1 MYTLYA
7 KRYTLVYTRY
17 ELRLTEKKITKKKE
31 EDKYLMLGTKEI
43 KINLNGKVINIE
55 TGKIAKQSAGSIVVS
70 CEGTIVLVTANSSK
84 EPREGIDFFPLMVDY
99 EEKFYAAGK
108 IPGGFFKREGRP
120 SKNAILTSRLI
131 DRPLRPL
138 FPKEY
143 RNDVQVIATVLSY
156 DQKNSPDILAIIG
169 ASAALWISD
178 IPFQC
183 PIGAVRIGLIKNEFI
198 VNPSPEELENTE
210 LDLII
215 AGTKDSIIMM
225 EGEAKEVSEE
235 NVLKAIGI
243 AQEAIKTIIEGQ
255 EKLADILGK
264 SNIKEEKQY
273 SETAELEDNFRKEI
287 KNLYGKEIK
296 KSMCITE
303 KKERENTL
311 KNISNQIIEKLSV
324 EGDNLSLL
332 KNAYDEVYKE
342 TVRNLIMEEKIRVD
356 GRKLGEIRPINCETG
371 VLPRV
376 HGSALFTRGETQAL
390 VITTLGTVKDKQF
403 IDTLE
408 DDTSERFYLHYN
420 FPPFSVGE
428 VRPRRG
434 QSRREIGHGSLAEM
448 ALKAVIPTEE
458 KFPYTIRIV
467 SEILESNGSSSMASV
482 CGGSLSLFDAGV
494 PIEKP
499 VAGVAMGLVKE
510 DEKVEI
516 LTDILGLED
525 HYGDMDF
532 KATGTDQGITAIQM
546 DLKIAGVSKDT
557 MQDVLQRSKE
567 ARLFILDVMNK
578 TMSKPKEELSDYA
591 PKILLI
597 NVDPSKIGM
606 VIGPGGKNIKK
617 IIEITGASVDIKDDG
632 EVFIAAIDGDTLKQA
647 KKMIEDLVREAKV
660 GETYEGRVTR
670 TTNFGAFVEIFP
682 GREGLVH
689 ISKLSHERIKRV
701 EDVVRV
707 NDSILVK
714 CIGIDNQGRVDLRKM
729 DSDENNI
736 VNNDIDKNNENLD

>member
-1 MYTLYA
+1 MTYQS
-7 KRYTLVYTRY
+7 
-17 ELRLTEKKITKKKE
+17 KKKE
-31 EDKYLMLGTKEI
+31 GKNLMLGTKEI

-55 TGKIAKQSAGSIVVS
+55 TGKVAKQSAGSIVVS

-138 FPKEY
+138 FPQEY

-156 DQKNSPDILAIIG
+156 DKENSPDILAIIG

-178 IPFQC
+178 IPFQG
-183 PIGAVRIGLIKNEFI
+183 PIGAVRIGLIENECI
-198 VNPSPEELENTE
+198 VNPSPEELENLE

-311 KNISNQIIEKLSV
+311 KNVSNQIIEKLSV
-324 EGDNLSLL
+324 EGDNLPLL

-356 GRKLGEIRPINCETG
+356 GRKLDEIRPISCETG

-448 ALKAVIPTEE
+448 ALKAVIPPEE

-567 ARLFILDVMNK
+567 ARLFILDKMNK

-591 PKILLI
+591 PKIMI
-597 NVDPSKIGM
+597 VSVDPSKIGM

-617 IIEITGASVDIKDDG
+617 IIEVTGASVDIKDDG
-632 EVFIAAIDGDTLKQA
+632 EVFIAAPDGKTLKQA

-689 ISKLSHERIKRV
+689 ISKLSHERIRRV

-736 VNNDIDKNNENLD
+736 VNNDIDKNNEKYD

>member
-1 MYTLYA
+1 
-7 KRYTLVYTRY
+7 
-17 ELRLTEKKITKKKE
+17 
-31 EDKYLMLGTKEI
+31 MLGTKEI

-120 SKNAILTSRLI
+120 SKNAILNSRLI

-156 DQKNSPDILAIIG
+156 DQKNLPDVLAVIG

-178 IPFQC
+178 IPFLG
-183 PIGAVRIGLIKNEFI
+183 PIGAVRIGLVEKEFI
-198 VNPSPEELENTE
+198 VNPGPEELENSE

-225 EGEAKEVSEE
+225 EGGAKEVPEE
-235 NVLKAIGI
+235 TVLKAIDI
-243 AQEAIKTIIEGQ
+243 AQEAIKTIVEGQ

-273 SETAELEDNFRKEI
+273 SETAKLEDNYRTEI

-296 KSMCITE
+296 KSICISE
-303 KKERENTL
+303 KKERENAL
-311 KNISNQIIEKLSV
+311 KNISNQIIEKLSA

-342 TVRNLIMEEKIRVD
+342 TVRDLIIQEKIRVD
-356 GRKLGEIRPINCETG
+356 GRKLDEIRPISCETG

-390 VITTLGTVKDKQF
+390 VITTLGTVKDRQF

-408 DDTSERFYLHYN
+408 DESSESFYLHYN

-448 ALKAVIPTEE
+448 ALKAVIPPEE

-494 PIEKP
+494 AIKNP

-510 DEKVEI
+510 GENIEI

-546 DLKIAGVSKDT
+546 DLKIAGISKDT

-567 ARLFILDVMNK
+567 ARLFILEKMNK
-578 TMSKPKEELSDYA
+578 TMSKPKEELSKYA
-591 PKILLI
+591 PKILVI

-606 VIGPGGKNIKK
+606 VIGPSGKNIKK
-617 IIEITGASVDIKDDG
+617 IIEVTGASVDIKDDG
-632 EVFIAAIDGDTLKQA
+632 EIFIAATDGKTLKQA

-682 GREGLVH
+682 GKEGLVH
-689 ISKLSHERIKRV
+689 ISKLSHERIRRV

-707 NDSILVK
+707 NDNILVK
-714 CIGIDNQGRVDLRKM
+714 CIGIDDQGRVDLRKM
-729 DSDENNI
+729 DNDENNI
-736 VNNDIDKNNENLD
+736 VNNDIDKKNENLD

>member
-1 MYTLYA
+1 
-7 KRYTLVYTRY
+7 
-17 ELRLTEKKITKKKE
+17 
-31 EDKYLMLGTKEI
+31 MLGTKEI
-43 KINLNGKVINIE
+43 EINLNGKVINIE

-156 DQKNSPDILAIIG
+156 DQKNLPDVLAVIG

-178 IPFQC
+178 IPFLG
-183 PIGAVRIGLIKNEFI
+183 PIGAVRIGLVEKEFI
-198 VNPSPEELENTE
+198 VNPGPEESENSE

-225 EGEAKEVSEE
+225 EGGAKEVPEE
-235 NVLKAIGI
+235 TVLKAIDI
-243 AQEAIKTIIEGQ
+243 AQEAIKTIVEGQ

-273 SETAELEDNFRKEI
+273 SETAKLEDNYRTEI

-296 KSMCITE
+296 KSICISE
-303 KKERENTL
+303 KKERENAL
-311 KNISNQIIEKLSV
+311 KNISNQIIEKLSA

-342 TVRNLIMEEKIRVD
+342 TVRDLIIQEKIRVD
-356 GRKLGEIRPINCETG
+356 GRKLDEIRPISCETG

-390 VITTLGTVKDKQF
+390 VITTLGTVKDRQF

-408 DDTSERFYLHYN
+408 DESSERFYLHYN

-448 ALKAVIPTEE
+448 ALKAVIPPEE

-494 PIEKP
+494 AIKNP

-510 DEKVEI
+510 GENIEI

-546 DLKIAGVSKDT
+546 DLKIAGISKNT

-567 ARLFILDVMNK
+567 ARLFILEKMNK
-578 TMSKPKEELSDYA
+578 TMSKPKEELSEYA
-591 PKILLI
+591 PKILVI

-606 VIGPGGKNIKK
+606 VIGPSGKNIKK
-617 IIEITGASVDIKDDG
+617 IIEVTGASVDIKDDG
-632 EVFIAAIDGDTLKQA
+632 EIFIAATDGKTLKQA

-682 GREGLVH
+682 GKEGLVH
-689 ISKLSHERIKRV
+689 ISKLSHERIRRV

-707 NDSILVK
+707 NDNILVK
-714 CIGIDNQGRVDLRKM
+714 CIGIDDQGRVDLRKM

-736 VNNDIDKNNENLD
+736 VNNDIDKKNENLD

>member
-1 MYTLYA
+1 
-7 KRYTLVYTRY
+7 
-17 ELRLTEKKITKKKE
+17 
-31 EDKYLMLGTKEI
+31 MLGRKEI
-43 KINLNGKVINIE
+43 KINLNGKIINIE
-55 TGKIAKQSAGSIVVS
+55 TGKIAKQAAGSIVVS
-70 CEGTIVLVTANSSK
+70 CEGTIVLVTANSTK

-156 DQKNSPDILAIIG
+156 DQKNLPDILAIIG
-169 ASAALWISD
+169 ASAALWVSD
-178 IPFQC
+178 IPFQG
-183 PIGAVRIGLIKNEFI
+183 PIGAVRIGMIENEFI
-198 VNPSPEELENTE
+198 VNPGPGELGNSE
-210 LDLII
+210 LDLTI

-225 EGEAKEVSEE
+225 EGEAKEVPEE
-235 NVLKAIGI
+235 IILKAISI
-243 AQEAIKTIIEGQ
+243 AQESIKTIVEGQ

-273 SETAELEDNFRKEI
+273 SETAELEYNYRKEI
-287 KNLYGKEIK
+287 RNLYENEIK
-296 KSMCITE
+296 KSICINE

-311 KNISNQIIEKLSV
+311 KNIFNQITEKLSV
-324 EGDNLSLL
+324 EGDNLPLL
-332 KNAYDEVYKE
+332 KNAYDEICQE
-342 TVRNLIMEEKIRVD
+342 AVRNLIIQEKIRVD
-356 GRKLGEIRPINCETG
+356 GRKLDEIRPISCETG

-390 VITTLGTVKDKQF
+390 VITTLGTVKDRQF

-408 DDTSERFYLHYN
+408 EESSERFYLHYN

-448 ALKAVIPTEE
+448 ALKAVIPSEE

-494 PIEKP
+494 PIKMP

-510 DEKVEI
+510 DENVEI

-532 KATGTDQGITAIQM
+532 KATGTSQGITAIQM
-546 DLKIAGVSKDT
+546 DLKIAGISKDT
-557 MQDVLQRSKE
+557 MQNVLQRSKE
-567 ARLFILDVMNK
+567 ARLYILEKMNE
-578 TMSKPKEELSDYA
+578 TMYKPKEKLSDYA
-591 PKILLI
+591 PKILVI
-597 NVDPSKIGM
+597 NVDTAKIGM
-606 VIGPGGKNIKK
+606 VIGPSGKNIKK
-617 IIEITGASVDIKDDG
+617 IIEITGASIDIKDDG
-632 EVFIAAIDGDTLKQA
+632 EIFIASPDGKSLNQA
-647 KKMIEDLVREAKV
+647 KKMIEDMVREAKV
-660 GETYEGRVTR
+660 GETYEGKVTR

-682 GREGLVH
+682 GKEGLVH
-689 ISKLSHERIKRV
+689 ISKLSHKRIGRV
-701 EDVVRV
+701 EDVVKV
-707 NDSILVK
+707 NDNILVK

-729 DSDENNI
+729 DGDENNI
-736 VNNDIDKNNENLD
+736 ENNDIDKKNEKYD

>member
-1 MYTLYA
+1 
-7 KRYTLVYTRY
+7 
-17 ELRLTEKKITKKKE
+17 
-31 EDKYLMLGTKEI
+31 MLGTKEI

-156 DQKNSPDILAIIG
+156 DQKNLPDVLAVIG

-178 IPFQC
+178 IPFLG
-183 PIGAVRIGLIKNEFI
+183 PIGAVRIGLVEKEFI
-198 VNPSPEELENTE
+198 VNPGPEELENSE

-225 EGEAKEVSEE
+225 EGGAKEVPEE
-235 NVLKAIGI
+235 TVLKAIDI
-243 AQEAIKTIIEGQ
+243 AQEAIKTIVEGQ

-273 SETAELEDNFRKEI
+273 SETAKLEDNYRTEI

-296 KSMCITE
+296 KSICISE
-303 KKERENTL
+303 KKERENAL
-311 KNISNQIIEKLSV
+311 KNISNQIIEKLSA

-342 TVRNLIMEEKIRVD
+342 TIRDLIIQEKIRVD
-356 GRKLGEIRPINCETG
+356 GRKLDEIRPISCETG

-390 VITTLGTVKDKQF
+390 VITTLGTVKDRQF

-408 DDTSERFYLHYN
+408 DESSERFYLHYN

-448 ALKAVIPTEE
+448 ALKAVIPPEE

-494 PIEKP
+494 AIKNP

-510 DEKVEI
+510 GENIEI

-546 DLKIAGVSKDT
+546 DLKIAGISKDT
-557 MQDVLQRSKE
+557 MQDVLQKSKE
-567 ARLFILDVMNK
+567 ARLFILEKMNK
-578 TMSKPKEELSDYA
+578 TMSKPKEELSEYA
-591 PKILLI
+591 PKILVI

-606 VIGPGGKNIKK
+606 VIGPSGKNIKK
-617 IIEITGASVDIKDDG
+617 IIEVTGASVDIKDDG
-632 EVFIAAIDGDTLKQA
+632 EIFIAATDGKTLKQA

-682 GREGLVH
+682 GKEGLVH
-689 ISKLSHERIKRV
+689 ISKLSHERIRRV

-714 CIGIDNQGRVDLRKM
+714 CIGIDDQGRVDLRKM

-736 VNNDIDKNNENLD
+736 VNNDIDKKNENLD

>member
-1 MYTLYA
+1 
-7 KRYTLVYTRY
+7 
-17 ELRLTEKKITKKKE
+17 
-31 EDKYLMLGTKEI
+31 MLGTKEI

-156 DQKNSPDILAIIG
+156 DQKNLPDVLAVIG

-178 IPFQC
+178 IPFLG
-183 PIGAVRIGLIKNEFI
+183 PIGAVRIGLVEKEFI
-198 VNPSPEELENTE
+198 VNPSPEELENSE

-215 AGTKDSIIMM
+215 AGTKDSILMM
-225 EGEAKEVSEE
+225 EGEAKEVPEE
-235 NVLKAIGI
+235 TVLKAIDI
-243 AQEAIKTIIEGQ
+243 AQEAIKTIVEGQ

-356 GRKLGEIRPINCETG
+356 GRKLDEIRPISCETG

-390 VITTLGTVKDKQF
+390 VITTLGTVKDRQF

-510 DEKVEI
+510 GENIEI

-714 CIGIDNQGRVDLRKM
+714 CIGIDDRGRVDLRKM
-729 DSDENNI
+729 DRDENNI

>member
-1 MYTLYA
+1 
-7 KRYTLVYTRY
+7 
-17 ELRLTEKKITKKKE
+17 
-31 EDKYLMLGTKEI
+31 MLGCKEI
-43 KINLNGKVINIE
+43 KINLNGKIINVE

-70 CEGTIVLVTANSSK
+70 CEGTVVLVTVNSSK
-84 EPREGIDFFPLMVDY
+84 EPREGTDFFPLMVDY

-138 FPKEY
+138 FPEGYK
-143 RNDVQVIATVLSY
+143 NDVQVIATVLSY
-156 DQKNSPDILAIIG
+156 DQKNLPDMLAMIG
-169 ASAALWISD
+169 ASTALWISD

-183 PIGAVRIGLIKNEFI
+183 PVGGVRIGLVENEFI
-198 VNPSPEELENTE
+198 VNPGPEELENTE
-210 LDLII
+210 LNLII

-225 EGEAKEVSEE
+225 EGEAKEVPEE
-235 NVLKAIGI
+235 IVLKAIGI
-243 AQEAIKTIIEGQ
+243 AQEAIKTIVEGQ

-273 SETAELEDNFRKEI
+273 SETAELEDNYRKEI
-287 KNLYGKEIK
+287 RNLYEKEIK
-296 KSMCITE
+296 KSICISE
-303 KKERENTL
+303 KKERENAS
-311 KNISNQIIEKLSV
+311 KNIFNQITEKLSV

-332 KNAYDEVYKE
+332 KNAYDEICQE
-342 TVRNLIMEEKIRVD
+342 AVRNLIIKEKIRVD
-356 GRKLGEIRPINCETG
+356 GRKLDEIRPISCEPG

-390 VITTLGTVKDKQF
+390 VITTLGTVKDRQF

-408 DDTSERFYLHYN
+408 EESSERFYLHYN

-448 ALKAVIPTEE
+448 ALKAVIPPEE

-494 PIEKP
+494 PIKNP

-510 DEKVEI
+510 GENVEI

-546 DLKIAGVSKDT
+546 DLKIAGISKDT

-567 ARLFILDVMNK
+567 ARLFILDKMNE
-578 TMSKPKEELSDYA
+578 TMSKPKEELSEYA
-591 PKILLI
+591 PKIMVVS
-597 NVDPSKIGM
+597 VDPSKIGM

-617 IIEITGASVDIKDDG
+617 IIEVTGASVDIKDDG
-632 EVFIAAIDGDTLKQA
+632 EVFIAAPDGKTLKQA

-682 GREGLVH
+682 GKEGLVH
-689 ISKLSHERIKRV
+689 ISKLSHERIRRV

-707 NDSILVK
+707 NDDILVK
-714 CIGIDNQGRVDLRKM
+714 CIGIDNQGRVDLKKIDR
-729 DSDENNI
+729 DENNI
-736 VNNDIDKNNENLD
+736 VENDIDKKDEDYD

>member
-1 MYTLYA
+1 
-7 KRYTLVYTRY
+7 
-17 ELRLTEKKITKKKE
+17 
-31 EDKYLMLGTKEI
+31 MLGTKEI

-55 TGKIAKQSAGSIVVS
+55 TGKVAKQSAGSIVVS

-138 FPKEY
+138 FPQEY
-143 RNDVQVIATVLSY
+143 RNDVQIIATVLSY

-169 ASAALWISD
+169 ASTALWISD
-178 IPFQC
+178 IPFQG
-183 PIGAVRIGLIKNEFI
+183 PIGAARIGLIENECI
-198 VNPSPEELENTE
+198 VNPSPEELENSE

-235 NVLKAIGI
+235 NVLKAIVI

-255 EKLADILGK
+255 EKLTDILGK

-273 SETAELEDNFRKEI
+273 SETAELEANFRKEI

-324 EGDNLSLL
+324 EGDDLSLL

-356 GRKLGEIRPINCETG
+356 GRKLDEIRPISCETG

-448 ALKAVIPTEE
+448 ALKAVIPPEE

-567 ARLFILDVMNK
+567 ARLFILDEMNK
-578 TMSKPKEELSDYA
+578 TMSKPKEELSEYA
-591 PKILLI
+591 PKIMI
-597 NVDPSKIGM
+597 VSVDPSKIGM

-632 EVFIAAIDGDTLKQA
+632 EVFIAAPDGETLKQA

-670 TTNFGAFVEIFP
+670 TTNFGAFVEIFS
-682 GREGLVH
+682 GKEGLVH
-689 ISKLSHERIKRV
+689 ISKLSHERIRKV

-714 CIGIDNQGRVDLRKM
+714 CIGIDDQGRVDLRKI

-736 VNNDIDKNNENLD
+736 ANNDINKNNEKYD